1 MALRDQTSAAD
12 DFEVVVVADG
22 CQDETVAK
30 IRNQHWP
37 FRLRILEQPASG
49 AATARNRGAEHA
61 SGDVL
66 LFLDDDVEP
75 DPDLLRAHLALHAEH
90 EAVVGL
96 GSLRPVIPQDS
107 FFGVALRGWWEEMSA
122 PIRELGHRY
131 SCFDLLSG
139 HFSIRRQDFKAL
151 GGFDST
157 LRCREDYELGYR
169 VSAAGLTFRLVTGA
183 GARHH
188 ETSNLAKVIRR
199 KLDEG
204 IADVGLC
211 ERHPALADALPLR
224 RKPIGSRLTPL
235 LHWLAWHQPAI
246 GDALAWC
253 VTRTLPFYEFWRLRY
268 RWRVRIEDLLS
279 YWYWR
284 GVATATGS
292 RVRLTALLAKRPD
305 ERDACVTI
313 DLGGWFGG
321 GRGATRQAASCFH
334 PARVRRAF
342 HRRAERSTGR
352 RALTRHSSTPDHRA
366 AIRGRV
372 LAGRHPVTCRAG
384 DIVESSARAGAILE
398 IPVDHA
404 TLTVVSTATDRRSV
418 AQMPR
423 TRPGPARPRRDV
435 PDLRVSSSW
444 PVRPRNR
451 R

>member
-1 MALRDQTSAAD
+1 MVGRTAGANAVSQPGIGPPKISVVIPTHDRSEALSRLLMALRDQTSAAD

-22 CQDETVAK
+22 CQDETVTK

-37 FRLRILEQPASG
+37 FRVRMLEQPASG

-96 GSLRPVIPQDS
+96 GSLRPVIRQDS
-107 FFGVALRGWWEEMSA
+107 LFGVTIRGWWEEMSA
-122 PIRELGHRY
+122 PVRELGHRY

-169 VSAAGLTFRLVTGA
+169 VSAAGLAYRLVTGA
-183 GARHH
+183 EARHH

-253 VTRTLPFYEFWRLRY
+253 VTSTLPFYEFWRLRY

-292 RVRLTALLAKRPD
+292 RVRLTALLAKRAD

-313 DLGGWFGG
+313 DLGAGLEAAEAQLDRLRPVSIRLVYGEHFIGELKEAPG
-321 GRGATRQAASCFH
+321 AEPLRGIHLRRIIMRQFADEYLRAVILSRAVPGILLN
-334 PARVRRAF
+334 PAL
-342 HRRAERSTGR
+342 EQ
-352 RALTRHSSTPDHRA
+352 ALSSKSPSITPR
-366 AIRGRV
+366 
-372 LAGRHPVTCRAG
+372 
-384 DIVESSARAGAILE
+384 
-398 IPVDHA
+398 
-404 TLTVVSTATDRRSV
+404 
-418 AQMPR
+418 
-423 TRPGPARPRRDV
+423 
-435 PDLRVSSSW
+435 
-444 PVRPRNR
+444 
-451 R
+451 